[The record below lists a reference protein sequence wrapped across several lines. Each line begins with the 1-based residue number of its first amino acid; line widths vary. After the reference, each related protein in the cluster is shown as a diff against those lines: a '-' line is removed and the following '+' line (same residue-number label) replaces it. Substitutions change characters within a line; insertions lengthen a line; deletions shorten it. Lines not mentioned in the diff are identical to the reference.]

1 MLNNIKIGTKLIA
14 GFLVVAAIAAV
25 IGIVGIN
32 SASKLSSMIDEM
44 YEKRIAG
51 ISTIDD
57 IALNVA
63 LMRVATRSMQSGDE
77 EMFNRQ
83 VNNLRNAQDAI
94 KKNLSDIG
102 SYLDTRE
109 SRDMLADMSR
119 QYHTLN
125 LDIEN
130 LVREAANPKNRIKL
144 DPAFE
149 SALEAV
155 RNPARELS
163 ETAGQMGQLID
174 QYASATNAESDKM
187 YKSITITLVTLL
199 IAGTLIG
206 VLIGFFLSRSISNPL
221 KKVVDE
227 LHQMSGG
234 NMTTR
239 LNMKRGDE
247 IGIMAKA
254 MDEFSNH
261 MQEEIIGTM
270 KKISVGDLS
279 ANVPIAGPND
289 EIGPALK
296 NTVDSLRALIIDDGG
311 QVLSAAAN
319 KDLSQ
324 RMQRVYD
331 GEFARMKRNINT
343 VVQNLDDAMIQV
355 HDAAAQ
361 VTSASGEISSG
372 AQSLAEGANEQASSL
387 EEISSSLEEISSMT
401 KQNADH
407 SNQAKV
413 LVSQAGAS
421 VNEAN
426 EAMKRMAVSIKEIK
440 ASSDNTAKILKTIDD
455 IAFQTNLLALNAAV
469 EAARAGEAGKGFAV
483 VAEEVR
489 NLAMRSAEA
498 AKNTANLIEK
508 SVKNAENGVKITQDV
523 AKALDTTVERAG
535 KVENIIAEI
544 AAASNEQALGIE
556 QVNAAVAQMNQ
567 VTQQTAA
574 NSQESASAS
583 EELSGQAAELAN
595 MVGSFKLSAGGRLS
609 NTAAA
614 RGGNAGIAAYLNN
627 RSGQKRIASLS
638 DKRSVSALQSMQT
651 AKAAA
656 KTAKTVK
663 AEVVIPLGDDDLN
676 NV

>member
-1 MLNNIKIGTKLIA
+1 MLNNVKIGTKLIS

-25 IGIVGIN
+25 IGIAGIN
-32 SASKLSSMIDEM
+32 STSKLNDMIDEL
-44 YEKRIAG
+44 YEKRLA
-51 ISTIDD
+51 STSIVDD

-63 LMRVATRSMQSGDE
+63 LIRVATRSMQSGDE

-94 KKNLSDIG
+94 AKNLNDLG
-102 SYLDTRE
+102 SHLDTRE
-109 SRDMLADMSR
+109 AQDLLVDMSR
-119 QYHTLN
+119 QYKTLN
-125 LDIEN
+125 FDIEN
-130 LVREAANPKNRIKL
+130 LVREAANPKNRVQL
-144 DPAFE
+144 DPAFND
-149 SALEAV
+149 ALESV
-155 RNPARELS
+155 RNPSRELS
-163 ETAGQMGQLID
+163 ETAAQLGGLID
-174 QYASATNAESDKM
+174 QYANATNEKSDKI
-187 YKSITITLVTLL
+187 YKSIKTVLVTLL
-199 IAGTLIG
+199 IGGTLLGI
-206 VLIGFFLSRSISNPL
+206 LIGFFLSRGISSPL

-227 LHQMSGG
+227 LHEMSGG

-254 MDEFSNH
+254 MDEFSQH
-261 MQEEIIGTM
+261 MREEIIGTM

-279 ANVPIAGPND
+279 VNVSIAGPKD
-289 EIGPALK
+289 DIGPALK
-296 NTVDSLRALIIDDGG
+296 NTVESLRALIIDDGG
-311 QVLSAAAN
+311 QVLSAAAK

-324 RMQRVYD
+324 RMERVYE

-343 VVQNLDDAMIQV
+343 VVQNLDDAMTQV
-355 HDAAAQ
+355 YDAVGQ
-361 VTSASGEISSG
+361 VTSASGEISGG
-372 AQSLAEGANEQASSL
+372 AQSLAEGANEQASAL

-413 LVSQAGAS
+413 LVGQAGAS

-426 EAMKRMAVSIKEIK
+426 EAMKRMASAIREIK
-440 ASSDNTAKILKTIDD
+440 SSSDNTAKILKTIDD

-498 AKNTANLIEK
+498 AKNTANMIEE
-508 SVKNAENGVKITQDV
+508 SVKNAEDGVKITQNV

-535 KVENIIAEI
+535 KVESIIAEI
-544 AAASNEQALGIE
+544 AAASNEQAQGIE

-567 VTQQTAA
+567 VTQQNAA

-583 EELSGQAAELAN
+583 EQLSSQAAELAN
-595 MVGSFKLSAGGRLS
+595 MVGSFKLSSNGGSS
-609 NTAAA
+609 NKSQFKASANM
-614 RGGNAGIAAYLNN
+614 RSNMGAYPVN
-627 RSGQKRIASLS
+627 RSGQTRI
-638 DKRSVSALQSMQT
+638 T
-651 AKAAA
+651 AIHSKSGVPAGKLINKTTKA
-656 KTAKTVK
+656 VK
-663 AEVVIPLGDDDLN
+663 AEEVIPLDDNDFN
-676 NV
+676 NF